1 VTTKSKENAS
11 SGVSQPHDK
20 LVKRLLSNLA
30 VAKDIL
36 SLYLPANLCALVDF
50 DKLSLQR
57 DSFIDDE
64 HRVFAVDLLYK
75 TTFKGEDGYIWV
87 LLEHQR
93 QNDPWLPVRIFKYMA
108 LIWDHVRRTSKVHK
122 IPLVYPLVIYNG
134 ERPYS
139 HSLTFRDM
147 IGPDASKEL
156 FDTFFKAPFCLIDLT
171 IIEDKTLKKQLL
183 NHVSGVA
190 LLMTLKHVFAR
201 NIQEL
206 FEQLLVDA
214 YKDLDQSGHRDDLVD
229 MLYYLLNES
238 EFLNEERFWEII
250 RQSFSPETEGKM
262 MTIAQ
267 KLEAK
272 GIEKEKYI
280 IAERLLLEGV
290 EARLVAKVTQ
300 LSLETIEQ
308 LKKKSNH

>member
-1 VTTKSKENAS
+1 MKKIILKRCN
-11 SGVSQPHDK
+11 SQD
-20 LVKRLLSNLA
+20 A
-30 VAKDIL
+30 
-36 SLYLPANLCALVDF
+36 Y
-50 DKLSLQR
+50 
-57 DSFIDDE
+57 
-64 HRVFAVDLLYK
+64 VDLLYK
-75 TTFKGEDGYIWV
+75 TTFKSEDGYIWI

-93 QNDPWLPVRIFKYMA
+93 KNDPWLPVRIFKYMA
-108 LIWDHVRRTSKVHK
+108 LIWDHIRRTSKVHK

-139 HSLTFRDM
+139 HTLTFRDM
-147 IGPDASKEL
+147 IEPDASKEL

-171 IIEDKTLKKQLL
+171 IIEDKTLKKQLQ

-190 LLMTLKHVFAR
+190 LLMTLKHVFAK

-262 MTIAQ
+262 MTIVQ
-267 KLEAK
+267 KMERRVIDKKNAEFAK
-272 GIEKEKYI
+272 KLLN
-280 IAERLLLEGV
+280 ERIGLSEHDLISLV
-290 EARLVAKVTQ
+290 KRLTG
-300 LSLETIEQ
+300 LSEDKIQELR
-308 LKKKSNH
+308 KKH